1 MRHPVRSILL
11 IASLVVATRGS
22 AAAQTDAVAYRV
34 TFPEPEHHW
43 LQVEATFP
51 DAGRDPLVVRMSRSS
66 PGRYAVHEF
75 AKNIFSFEAFD
86 GQGRALR
93 PVRLDADSW
102 RIDGHDTTVRV
113 VYRLFGDEPDGT
125 YLGIDTTHAHI
136 NMPAAFLWADG
147 LDARPIRLTFVPP
160 AGSAWRTATQLFATS
175 DPFSFTAPNLQYF
188 MDSPVELADLVV
200 STFEVTI
207 AGRTSTFRVAA
218 HSDGSQQDIDAFA
231 ASIARLIREQAA
243 VYGELPDYEPG
254 AYTFLFDFVGWAGA
268 DGMEHRNST
277 SISFPNLSMR
287 TAEGRLRALDIVS
300 HEFFHAWNVE
310 RIRPAGIEPFDFT
323 RENVT
328 CCLWLAEGFTE
339 YYGPLLLTRAGLTPG
354 APTEDVA
361 QTMTSP
367 ARGVRSAVE
376 MSEQAPFADAGIAND
391 LTDRDR
397 TYTSYYTQG
406 SALALA
412 LDLSLR
418 ERTAGRVTLDDYMRR
433 LWQVFGAP
441 PGPRPGY
448 VARAYTLTDL
458 RAELA
463 TVSGDRGFAD
473 GFFDRYIEGRDTPDF
488 VRLLGLAGFNVQPAA
503 PGRGWIGDVRT
514 RDISGGLIIGIDA
527 TGRRG
532 TVSFRTPLYDAGIDE
547 GDVITAI
554 DGRPASRLAWSSIAN
569 RKPGE
574 RMTFTVRRRDGR
586 QFDAMLT
593 VGSDPRVTIEPL
605 EASGGTPTAA
615 QLAFRQAWL
624 ASRAQ
629 PR

>member
-1 MRHPVRSILL
+1 MLASIV
-11 IASLVVATRGS
+11 IATVGP
-22 AAAQTDAVAYRV
+22 AAAQTNAVTYRV

-51 DAGRDPLVVRMSRSS
+51 EAGRDPLVVRMSRSS

-75 AKNIFSFEAFD
+75 AKNIFAVEAYD
-86 GQGRALR
+86 GQGRALHA
-93 PVRLDADSW
+93 VRVDADSW
-102 RIDGHDTTVRV
+102 RIEAHDTTVRV

-125 YLGIDTTHAHI
+125 YLGVDTTHAHI
-136 NMPAAFLWADG
+136 NMPATFLWADG

-160 AGSAWRTATQLFATS
+160 AGSGWRPATQLFATA

-200 STFEVTI
+200 SAFTVDV
-207 AGRTSTFRVAA
+207 AGRPSAFRVAA
-218 HSDGSQQDIDAFA
+218 HSDGRQPDIDAFA
-231 ASIARLIREQAA
+231 ASIARLVREQAA
-243 VYGELPDYEPG
+243 VYGELPEYEPG
-254 AYTFLFDFVGWAGA
+254 AYTFLLDFVGWAGA

-287 TAEGRLRALDIVS
+287 TAEGRLHALDIVS
-300 HEFFHAWNVE
+300 HEFFHTWNVE

-339 YYGPLLLTRAGLTPG
+339 YYGPLLLTRSGFTRG
-354 APTEDVA
+354 APTDDVA
-361 QTMTSP
+361 QTMASP
-367 ARGVRSAVE
+367 ARGVRSAVG

-397 TYTSYYTQG
+397 TYISYYTQG

-418 ERTAGRVTLDDYMRR
+418 ERSAGSVTLDDYMRR

-441 PGPRPGY
+441 RDPRPGY
-448 VARAYTLTDL
+448 VARAYTLGDL
-458 RAELA
+458 RTELA
-463 TVSGDRGFAD
+463 TVSGDRPFAD
-473 GFFDRYIEGRDTPDF
+473 DFFDRYVEGRDTPDF
-488 VRLLGLAGFNVQPAA
+488 PRLLALAGFNVQPAA

-532 TVSFRTPLYDAGIDE
+532 TVPFHTPLYEAGIDE
-547 GDVITAI
+547 GDVITSI
-554 DGRPASRLAWSSIAN
+554 DGRPATRLAWSTIADH
-569 RKPGE
+569 KPGE
-574 RMTFTVRRRDGR
+574 RVTFSVRRRDGR
-586 QFDAMLT
+586 QFDATLT
-593 VGSDPRVTIEPL
+593 IGSDPRVTIEPV
-605 EASGGTPTAA
+605 ETSGGTPTTA

-624 ASRAQ
+624 GSRVE